1 MKLKIW
7 EISLIAAL
15 VISILSGFAM
25 ANDQKEL
32 SEKLIR
38 LHVVANSDSEED
50 QNLKLDVRDQ
60 ILSELAIIL
69 NGVTDRDIAET
80 LIEENLSLLEKS
92 CVEEITKQGYDYG
105 VKATITVESFPTRE
119 YETFSL
125 PAGDYV
131 SLRVIIGTGEGH
143 NWWCVVFPP
152 ICTTAATENDLEVM
166 NLTDDEIS
174 LITEEST
181 GYIIKFKAIEF
192 FEKVISF
199 FK

>member
-15 VISILSGFAM
+15 VISILSGFVM

-38 LHVVANSDSEED
+38 LHVVANSDSEKD

-80 LIEENLSLLEKS
+80 LIEENLSLLEES
-92 CVEEITKQGYDYG
+92 CVEEITKQGYDYS
-105 VKATITVESFPTRE
+105 VKAAITVESFPTRE

-152 ICTTAATENDLEVM
+152 ICTTAATESDLEVM

-174 LITEEST
+174 LITEDST
-181 GYIIKFKAIEF
+181 GYIIKFKAIEL
-192 FEKVISF
+192 FEKVISI